1 MCLKALR
8 NSLPINVSAPWSEDV
23 PEVAQFD
30 LYSGVVKKKNL
41 QRNFYSWKI
50 TVMINEFLK
59 VLLKETLEFS
69 VGVSPA

>member
-41 QRNFYSWKI
+41 QRNFYS
-50 TVMINEFLK
+50 
-59 VLLKETLEFS
+59 
-69 VGVSPA
+69 